1 MSALD
6 ANLRASVRTELKALH
21 ERLPNLTIVCVTH
34 DQDDALVLSDRTLL
48 MRDGR
53 IAQLGTPR
61 ELYDTPNDAFVAR
74 YLGAA
79 NLLPPSIMFPIGDAR
94 HAARDQV
101 ACVRPECLSIVPL
114 GAGATAWHDRVGGMV
129 RRGVV
134 GVGHARRA
142 ARPARARHDAARP
155 QRDAREGRARF
166 PTSRGWRCRP
176 CQQVSRREYV
186 ADDTAYVVA
195 RRRRERLAQW
205 QLWFI
210 LVVVLGPLVIYPL
223 AQLLLLS
230 VSGAH
235 GLSLHAYTAFFGSPE
250 TSGVIGTT
258 LGILFASATL
268 ASLLGVLL
276 ASMLFFKPFPGARL
290 VTRFLELF
298 VAFPSF
304 LVAFT
309 LIFLYG
315 SQGSVSIGLQRL
327 FNLANPPLDF
337 LFGIGGVI
345 LAEVVF
351 YAPFVVRPTLA
362 SFATLDMRL
371 IEAAKSL
378 GANGWMVAFKVILP
392 LAWPG
397 IAAGTILCFLLTLNE
412 FGILLVLGSA
422 HLITLPTAIY
432 SRPRSIS
439 TCRRRRPALS

>member
-1 MSALD
+1 MSSLS
-6 ANLRASVRTELKALH
+6 AS
-21 ERLPNLTIVCVTH
+21 ERVV
-34 DQDDALVLSDRTLL
+34 DD
-48 MRDGR
+48 
-53 IAQLGTPR
+53 
-61 ELYDTPNDAFVAR
+61 VA
-74 YLGAA
+74 
-79 NLLPPSIMFPIGDAR
+79 
-94 HAARDQV
+94 HTV
-101 ACVRPECLSIVPL
+101 AK
-114 GAGATAWHDRVGGMV
+114 
-129 RRGVV
+129 
-134 GVGHARRA
+134 
-142 ARPARARHDAARP
+142 
-155 QRDAREGRARF
+155 
-166 PTSRGWRCRP
+166 
-176 CQQVSRREYV
+176 
-186 ADDTAYVVA
+186 
-195 RRRRERLAQW
+195 RRRERLAQW
-205 QLWFI
+205 HLWFI
-210 LVVVLGPLVIYPL
+210 LVAVLGPLVIYPL
-223 AQLLLLS
+223 VQLLLLS
-230 VSGAH
+230 VTGAH
-235 GLSLHAYTAFFGSPE
+235 GLSFHAYTAFFTNPE

-276 ASMLFFKPFPGARL
+276 ASVLFFKPFPGAKL

-327 FNLANPPLDF
+327 FNLPSPPLDF

-422 HLITLPTAIY
+422 HLITLPMAIY
-432 SRPRSIS
+432 SSATVDLDLPTAAAGAVVMLAMSLS
-439 TCRRRRPALS
+439 LYALYRRVNRRTGGRNGN

>member
-1 MSALD
+1 MSSLS
-6 ANLRASVRTELKALH
+6 ASEHV
-21 ERLPNLTIVCVTH
+21 I
-34 DQDDALVLSDRTLL
+34 DDPAHT
-48 MRDGR
+48 
-53 IAQLGTPR
+53 
-61 ELYDTPNDAFVAR
+61 VAK
-74 YLGAA
+74 
-79 NLLPPSIMFPIGDAR
+79 
-94 HAARDQV
+94 
-101 ACVRPECLSIVPL
+101 
-114 GAGATAWHDRVGGMV
+114 
-129 RRGVV
+129 
-134 GVGHARRA
+134 
-142 ARPARARHDAARP
+142 
-155 QRDAREGRARF
+155 
-166 PTSRGWRCRP
+166 
-176 CQQVSRREYV
+176 
-186 ADDTAYVVA
+186 
-195 RRRRERLAQW
+195 RRRERRAQW

-223 AQLLLLS
+223 VQLLWLS
-230 VSGAH
+230 VTGKH
-235 GLSLHAYTAFFGSPE
+235 GLSLQAYSAFFTNPE

-276 ASMLFFKPFPGARL
+276 ASMLFFKPFPGAKL

-327 FNLANPPLDF
+327 FNLQNPPLDF

-378 GANGWMVAFKVILP
+378 GANGWMVALKVILP

-422 HLITLPTAIY
+422 HLITLPMAIY
-432 SRPRSIS
+432 SSATVDLDLPTAAAGAVVMLAMSLS
-439 TCRRRRPALS
+439 LYALYRRVNRRTGGRNGN

>member
-1 MSALD
+1 MSSLS
-6 ANLRASVRTELKALH
+6 ASE
-21 ERLPNLTIVCVTH
+21 
-34 DQDDALVLSDRTLL
+34 S
-48 MRDGR
+48 
-53 IAQLGTPR
+53 
-61 ELYDTPNDAFVAR
+61 
-74 YLGAA
+74 
-79 NLLPPSIMFPIGDAR
+79 S
-94 HAARDQV
+94 
-101 ACVRPECLSIVPL
+101 
-114 GAGATAWHDRVGGMV
+114 
-129 RRGVV
+129 
-134 GVGHARRA
+134 
-142 ARPARARHDAARP
+142 
-155 QRDAREGRARF
+155 
-166 PTSRGWRCRP
+166 
-176 CQQVSRREYV
+176 EYV

-235 GLSLHAYTAFFGSPE
+235 GLSLHAYTAFFGNPE

-276 ASMLFFKPFPGARL
+276 ASMLFFKPFPGAKL

-327 FNLANPPLDF
+327 FNLPNPPLDF

-432 SRPRSIS
+432 SAATVDLDLPTAAAGAVVMLAMSLS
-439 TCRRRRPALS
+439 LYALYRRINRRTGGRDGN

>member
-1 MSALD
+1 MSSL
-6 ANLRASVRTELKALH
+6 SVSEH
-21 ERLPNLTIVCVTH
+21 VV
-34 DQDDALVLSDRTLL
+34 DD
-48 MRDGR
+48 
-53 IAQLGTPR
+53 
-61 ELYDTPNDAFVAR
+61 VAHT
-74 YLGAA
+74 AA
-79 NLLPPSIMFPIGDAR
+79 K
-94 HAARDQV
+94 
-101 ACVRPECLSIVPL
+101 
-114 GAGATAWHDRVGGMV
+114 
-129 RRGVV
+129 
-134 GVGHARRA
+134 
-142 ARPARARHDAARP
+142 
-155 QRDAREGRARF
+155 
-166 PTSRGWRCRP
+166 
-176 CQQVSRREYV
+176 
-186 ADDTAYVVA
+186 
-195 RRRRERLAQW
+195 RRRERLAQW
-205 QLWFI
+205 HLWFI

-223 AQLLLLS
+223 VQLLLLS

-235 GLSLHAYTAFFGSPE
+235 GLSFHAYTAFFGNPE
-250 TSGVIGTT
+250 TTGVIGTT

-268 ASLLGVLL
+268 ASVLGVLL
-276 ASMLFFKPFPGARL
+276 AAMLFFKPFPGAKL

-327 FNLANPPLDF
+327 FNLQGPPLDF

-422 HLITLPTAIY
+422 HLITLPMAIY
-432 SRPRSIS
+432 SSATVDLDLPTAAAGAVVMLAMSLS
-439 TCRRRRPALS
+439 LYALYRRVNRRTRGRNGN

>member
-1 MSALD
+1 MSSLS
-6 ANLRASVRTELKALH
+6 ASEHV
-21 ERLPNLTIVCVTH
+21 V
-34 DQDDALVLSDRTLL
+34 DDAAHTL
-48 MRDGR
+48 
-53 IAQLGTPR
+53 AK
-61 ELYDTPNDAFVAR
+61 
-74 YLGAA
+74 
-79 NLLPPSIMFPIGDAR
+79 
-94 HAARDQV
+94 
-101 ACVRPECLSIVPL
+101 
-114 GAGATAWHDRVGGMV
+114 
-129 RRGVV
+129 
-134 GVGHARRA
+134 
-142 ARPARARHDAARP
+142 
-155 QRDAREGRARF
+155 
-166 PTSRGWRCRP
+166 
-176 CQQVSRREYV
+176 
-186 ADDTAYVVA
+186 
-195 RRRRERLAQW
+195 RRRERVAQW
-205 QLWFI
+205 HLWFI

-223 AQLLLLS
+223 AQLLWLS
-230 VSGAH
+230 VTSAH
-235 GLSLHAYTAFFGSPE
+235 GFSFHAYTAFFTNPE

-258 LGILFASATL
+258 LAILFASATL

-276 ASMLFFKPFPGARL
+276 ASMLFFKPFPGAKL

-327 FNLANPPLDF
+327 FNLQNPPLDF

-422 HLITLPTAIY
+422 HLITLPMAIY
-432 SRPRSIS
+432 SSATVDLDLPTAAAGAVVMLAMSLS
-439 TCRRRRPALS
+439 LYALYRRVNRRTGGRDGN